1 MYEVFPEWKD
11 KKTSNEN
18 AAYFHRFLEK
28 KNYDNHH
35 HFRGRTTDME
45 FARRMEVF
53 LDRIDKQGLD
63 WKKCM
68 RKLKR
73 RCCDLLR
80 YERLNGLKGSK
91 QELVGCSDF
100 ISIIG
105 SIAKKNLMQYQEDT
119 ADAPPSAT
127 KMPKEVVSSM

>member
-1 MYEVFPEWKD
+1 MFPEWKD

-28 KNYDNHH
+28 KNYDNYHR
-35 HFRGRTTDME
+35 FRGRTTDME
-45 FARRMEVF
+45 FAKRMEAF

-80 YERLNGLKGSK
+80 YERLNGVKSSK
-91 QELVGCSDF
+91 SELAGCSDF

-105 SIAKKNLMQYQEDT
+105 SIAKKNLMQFQT
-119 ADAPPSAT
+119 NAATLPPSAT
-127 KMPKEVVSSM
+127 RLPKEKVPTL

>member
-1 MYEVFPEWKD
+1 MFPEWKD

-53 LDRIDKQGLD
+53 LDRIDKQG
-63 WKKCM
+63 
-68 RKLKR
+68 
-73 RCCDLLR
+73 DLLR